1 MSKELSDFI
10 SSKNIVMDL
19 NAKTKDEAIKQLS
32 LILKKNGNVSD
43 SDAFYKDVLKRE
55 SMTTTGI
62 GNNIAIPHGKSS
74 FVTDTTMLFAKN
86 KVPLEWNS
94 LDGSKVNIIFL
105 MAVSPDAI
113 GNASSSINEVIE
125 DAELSLVFKH
135 TFFMYSMQQH
145 NDFKWCPTEKKT
157 ANRSNNNTLLF
168 SHN

>member
-113 GNASSSINEVIE
+113 GNAHLKML
-125 DAELSLVFKH
+125 AKLSGKLMDDEFVSAIK
-135 TFFMYSMQQH
+135 
-145 NDFKWCPTEKKT
+145 EAKT
-157 ANRSNNNTLLF
+157 TDRILEIIKG
-168 SHN
+168 

>member
-1 MSKELSDFI
+1 M
-10 SSKNIVMDL
+10 
-19 NAKTKDEAIKQLS
+19 
-32 LILKKNGNVSD
+32 SD

-86 KVPLEWNS
+86 RVPLEWNS

-113 GNASSSINEVIE
+113 GNAHLKML
-125 DAELSLVFKH
+125 AKLSGKLMDDEFVSAIK
-135 TFFMYSMQQH
+135 
-145 NDFKWCPTEKKT
+145 EAKT
-157 ANRSNNNTLLF
+157 TDRILEIIKG
-168 SHN
+168 

>member
-19 NAKTKDEAIKQLS
+19 NARTKDEAIKQLS

-43 SDAFYKDVLKRE
+43 SNSFYKDVLKRE

-74 FVTDTTMLFAKN
+74 SVTDTTMLFAKN

-113 GNASSSINEVIE
+113 GNAHLKML
-125 DAELSLVFKH
+125 AKLSGKL
-135 TFFMYSMQQH
+135 MDD
-145 NDFKWCPTEKKT
+145 DFVSAIKEAKT
-157 ANRSNNNTLLF
+157 TDRVLEIIKG
-168 SHN
+168 